1 MAKSLNQEELEFVR
15 AIEQYKKKNDKLFL
29 SWTEVLGI
37 VKKLGY
43 SRPVQARAGS
53 ARCAPAPTR
62 PARKTATA
70 AAKKAVSG
78 KAAPKKVAS

>member
-29 SWTEVLGI
+29 SWTEVLSI

-43 SRPVQARAGS
+43 NRPVQARAGS
-53 ARCAPAPTR
+53 ARCAAAPTK
-62 PARKTATA
+62 PARKTSAA

-78 KAAPKKVAS
+78 KTASKKVAS

>member
-15 AIEQYKKKNDKLFL
+15 AIEEYKKDNDKLFL

-43 SRPVQARAGS
+43 SRPVQARTGS
-53 ARCAPAPTR
+53 ARSTSSSKKKVTR
-62 PARKTATA
+62 KV
-70 AAKKAVSG
+70 AKKVNQES
-78 KAAPKKVAS
+78 ASLS